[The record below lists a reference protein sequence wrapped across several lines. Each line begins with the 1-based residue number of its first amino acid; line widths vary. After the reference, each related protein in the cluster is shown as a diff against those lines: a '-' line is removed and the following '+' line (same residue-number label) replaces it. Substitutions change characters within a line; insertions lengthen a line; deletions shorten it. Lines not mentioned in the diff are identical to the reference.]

1 MLCNLYDHS
10 LYSSWCQPWAA
21 YAIQRWADP
30 ALAVVLLILPAV
42 ELLVLLL
49 LCWLC
54 HWPLI
59 CVRGLRPL
67 RRSCRWSLCCSNSWL
82 LWYFEHVGPAVE
94 LIVLQAFMLHIP
106 PVITLLVNLMIVLQ
120 AVVLLVLLGI
130 EKCVCHSV
138 IYPNYLTTVLSI
150 FIPHPTNVTQTI
162 ERTVDGWRWRQ
173 EGRIIWWLQ
182 FQFLQLLTRL
192 RVAQGTPNTKSC
204 QGKKEQREKIPGLY
218 PQSILPAMASE
229 SRGCHSAY
237 SNWSIFSY
245 LALYMGFPKQG
256 SEGRWVG

>member
-1 MLCNLYDHS
+1 MCLEDSMCPFLRIPDLVPSFLKHWINP
-10 LYSSWCQPWAA
+10 SWLDAG
-21 YAIQRWADP
+21 YACRDRHLHVW
-30 ALAVVLLILPAV
+30 
-42 ELLVLLL
+42 
-49 LCWLC
+49 
-54 HWPLI
+54 
-59 CVRGLRPL
+59 GLREHDP
-67 RRSCRWSLCCSNSWL
+67 WSWHKPHNQYKYCT
-82 LWYFEHVGPAVE
+82 
-94 LIVLQAFMLHIP
+94 P
-106 PVITLLVNLMIVLQ
+106 PT
-120 AVVLLVLLGI
+120 
-130 EKCVCHSV
+130 
-138 IYPNYLTTVLSI
+138 YLTTVLS
-150 FIPHPTNVTQTI
+150 IPHPTNVTQTI